1 MHKFIYENDYEQQL
15 NTKVEF
21 NIPSDADLT
30 DMLEEFQ
37 NYLKAIGFCFDGN
50 VDIVPEHSMELDPDK
65 RDWQYDCEGNKVVKG
80 DFTTLY
86 KPKKKLWDATPEE
99 WNNAYKNVK
108 VTYK

>member
-37 NYLKAIGFCFDGN
+37 NYLKAIGFLFLQYFKMKTESLLTCLKKQNKNWLLLHKSKGLA
-50 VDIVPEHSMELDPDK
+50 HDK
-65 RDWQYDCEGNKVVKG
+65 NKKNFRDDRQLKR
-80 DFTTLY
+80 
-86 KPKKKLWDATPEE
+86 
-99 WNNAYKNVK
+99 
-108 VTYK
+108 

>member
-1 MHKFIYENDYEQQL
+1 MHKFSYENDYEQQL

-21 NIPSDADLT
+21 SIPSDADLT

-37 NYLKAIGFCFDGN
+37 NYLKAIGFRFDGN
-50 VDIVPEHSMELDPDK
+50 VDIVPEHSFDDTV
-65 RDWQYDCEGNKVVKG
+65 RTSINS
-80 DFTTLY
+80 
-86 KPKKKLWDATPEE
+86 ATPKE

>member
-21 NIPSDADLT
+21 SIPSDADLT

-50 VDIVPEHSMELDPDK
+50 VDIVPEHSFDDTV
-65 RDWQYDCEGNKVVKG
+65 RTSIDY
-80 DFTTLY
+80 
-86 KPKKKLWDATPEE
+86 ATPEQ